1 MACISNNP
9 LICFFFLIFKLISA
23 VYETNQSYNDN
34 LNTDF
39 GRQENINKLDF
50 DTNAID
56 ELEEVGGNGFSCY
69 SESSSDDSF
78 FEEDGKFF
86 FDKKIK
92 IY

>member
-1 MACISNNP
+1 M
-9 LICFFFLIFKLISA
+9 KLISA

-50 DTNAID
+50 DTNVIN
-56 ELEEVGGNGFSCY
+56 ELEEVGGNGFSFY

-78 FEEDGKFF
+78 FEDGKLLYMYIF
-86 FDKKIK
+86 
-92 IY
+92 

>member
-1 MACISNNP
+1 MTFTLYFSTNPFIS
-9 LICFFFLIFKLISA
+9 CFLFKLISA

-39 GRQENINKLDF
+39 GRQENTNKLDF

-78 FEEDGKFF
+78 FEEDGKLF
-86 FDKKIK
+86 
-92 IY
+92 